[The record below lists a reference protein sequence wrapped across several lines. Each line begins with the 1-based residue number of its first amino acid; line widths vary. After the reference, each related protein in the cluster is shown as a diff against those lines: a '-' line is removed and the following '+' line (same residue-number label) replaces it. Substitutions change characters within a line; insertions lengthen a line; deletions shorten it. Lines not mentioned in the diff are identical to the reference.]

1 MYRMTS
7 FITVE
12 GFKDIIK
19 PTEIKWKKSITDY
32 SDTATIKLPAIAMLK
47 KEDGGYERVE
57 TGLKFDEGLQITIF
71 CGYDGV
77 NYLRFKGF
85 IRQIK
90 PNNPLEI
97 ECEGYSYKIRK
108 IKAFNKS
115 YRAGTNIKKILTDL
129 IKAIPLAKNEEIPIK
144 LSDDAHYGNIE
155 SPVNFSG
162 KTGVEVLDWF
172 KEKMFMTVYFN
183 SADLYVGLRF
193 TNYKNTIKLRLGW
206 NVVDDNELKYNPQKS
221 LTKTNVSMSAKQK
234 DGSTKYADP
243 KSKEKGGKQIKMD
256 VRVDSETLKKIQE
269 DQQQIQSSRG
279 YEGTLT
285 AFLVPFAEPAMAV
298 EIEDTKYPARS
309 GKYFIEAVEGEYS
322 AKGGRQKI
330 KISASL

>member
-1 MYRMTS
+1 MFRMTS

-12 GFKDIIK
+12 GFKNIIK

-47 KEDGGYERVE
+47 KEGGEYERVE
-57 TGLKFDEGLQITIF
+57 TGLKFEEGLQINIF
-71 CGYDGV
+71 CGYNGE

-115 YRAGTNIKKILTDL
+115 YKAGTEIKTILNDL
-129 IKAIPLAKNEEIPIK
+129 INAIPLAEYEEVPVG
-144 LSDDAHYGNIE
+144 LSKATHNGKIE

-162 KTGVEVLDWF
+162 KTGIEVLDWF
-172 KEKMFMTVYFN
+172 KEKMLMTVYFN

-193 TNYKNTIKLRLGW
+193 NNYKDTIKLRLGW
-206 NVVDDNELKYNPQKS
+206 NVVDDNELKYTPKKG
-221 LTKTNVSMSAKQK
+221 LTKTNLSLSAKQK
-234 DGSTKYADP
+234 DGSTTYADP

-256 VRVDSETLKKIQE
+256 IRVDSATLKKIQE
-269 DQQQIQSSRG
+269 DQQQIQSGRG
-279 YEGTLT
+279 YEGSLT

-298 EIEDTKYPARS
+298 EIEDKKYPARS
-309 GKYFIEAVEGEYS
+309 GKYFIEGIEGEYS